1 MTHLFGFEVGVC
13 HILVFRILI
22 FIISLDFYH
31 SETMKLNLIIVITLL
46 VLTSCHSD
54 RSDNSERSLI
64 KLKEKVISISEDYV
78 QTTLNNT
85 EKSVSLNGTIVIGDS
100 LKRYI
105 IDPSKIYTGLIDDD
119 LTTDAIVTVIS
130 FKGDYL
136 DLIEHL
142 IILNTNGKLMLIRSI
157 ESDMT
162 ILKLENRTITAELP
176 TRPRSSP
183 LFYCDSCREIVSYE
197 YKEGDLKRKK

>member
-1 MTHLFGFEVGVC
+1 
-13 HILVFRILI
+13 
-22 FIISLDFYH
+22 
-31 SETMKLNLIIVITLL
+31 MKLNLLIVITLL
-46 VLTSCHSD
+46 ALTSCRHD
-54 RSDNSERSLI
+54 GSDNSERSLI
-64 KLKEKVISISEDYV
+64 KVKEKAISISEDYV
-78 QTTLNNT
+78 KTSLNNT
-85 EKSVSLNGTIVIGDS
+85 KKSVSQNGTITIGDS

-105 IDPSKIYTGLIDDD
+105 IDPSKIFTGLIDDD

-136 DLIEHL
+136 ELIEHL

-162 ILKLENRTITAELP
+162 ILKLENRIITAELP

-183 LFYCDSCREIVSYE
+183 LFYCASCREIVNYE
-197 YKEGDLKRKK
+197 FRDGDLIRKNKN

>member
-1 MTHLFGFEVGVC
+1 MKINF
-13 HILVFRILI
+13 LI
-22 FIISLDFYH
+22 FI
-31 SETMKLNLIIVITLL
+31 TLIT
-46 VLTSCHSD
+46 LTSCLNQGT
-54 RSDNSERSLI
+54 DNSERTLK
-64 KLKEKVISISEDYV
+64 KLKERVISISEDYV
-78 QTTLNNT
+78 RTSLSNT
-85 EKSVSLNGTIVIGDS
+85 KKTVSQNGTITIGDS

-105 IDPSKIYTGLIDDD
+105 IDPSKIFTGYIDDD

-162 ILKLENRTITAELP
+162 ILKLDNRIITAELP
-176 TRPRSSP
+176 TRPRTSP
-183 LFYCDSCREIVSYE
+183 LFYCSSCREIVNYE
-197 YKEGDLKRKK
+197 FKDGDLIRKK